1 MSILQVY
8 TVEFYIRMARELSP
22 FFPHSKT
29 DWNKMKK
36 SENNLGLDDTKT
48 ILVNVSLV
56 IMELHNELEFQYFLG
71 IHT

>member
-1 MSILQVY
+1 MGILQVY
-8 TVEFYIRMARELSP
+8 TVEFYVRTTRELSP
-22 FFPHSKT
+22 FFPHSIT
-29 DWNKMKK
+29 DWDKMKK

-48 ILVNVSLV
+48 ILIIVLIV

>member
-8 TVEFYIRMARELSP
+8 TVEFYFRMARELSP

-29 DWNKMKK
+29 DRNKMKK